1 MSQTQVL
8 TISNAVAALLLGKAT
23 SWSMDNNDY
32 ETLVV
37 EGCDKPTQSE
47 VDAKLSEL
55 IAEQPLTSCKEKAKQ
70 LIAETDWSALP
81 DVGLVNQADF
91 IAYRAALR
99 ALIINPVANP
109 VWPTEPT
116 PEWG

>member
-1 MSQTQVL
+1 MKPNLIDAIVSLVPGAEVSVVGEKDIIWYKPSSSPVTNQQIQDELNRLVAL
-8 TISNAVAALLLGKAT
+8 APLVDCKNAA
-23 SWSMDNNDY
+23 
-32 ETLVV
+32 
-37 EGCDKPTQSE
+37 
-47 VDAKLSEL
+47 
-55 IAEQPLTSCKEKAKQ
+55 KEK
-70 LIAETDWSALP
+70 IALTDWSALP

-109 VWPTEPT
+109 VWPAEPT

>member
-1 MSQTQVL
+1 M
-8 TISNAVAALLLGKAT
+8 IAEALGILAPKSKWRLEG
-23 SWSMDNNDY
+23 NDY
-32 ETLVV
+32 SNIEWFSS
-37 EGCDKPTQSE
+37 EIQKPTQLQIDE
-47 VDAKLSEL
+47 T
-55 IAEQPLTSCKEKAKQ
+55 IAVLMQQVPIDQCKFKAKQ
-70 LIAETDWSALP
+70 KIAATDWAALP

-99 ALIINPVANP
+99 ALIINPVADP